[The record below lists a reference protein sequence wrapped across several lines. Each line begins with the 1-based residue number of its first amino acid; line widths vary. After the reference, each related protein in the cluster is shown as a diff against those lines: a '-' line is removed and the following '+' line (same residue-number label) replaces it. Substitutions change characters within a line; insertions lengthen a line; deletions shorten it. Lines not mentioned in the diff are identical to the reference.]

1 MQNKIKLFIYTIIGL
16 SLPFLIR
23 TTLLSYPIRN
33 ISSPYSTIY
42 LHSLDLILIVIWLV
56 IFYKIKK
63 LPFNG
68 QNFVDKLW
76 ISLIFFI
83 FLQVLWAKYPLLS
96 WVWGLRVYFILS
108 LIWYVSRFVN
118 LAQQLKHIINGFLI
132 GILAQTIISIMQFY
146 LQKNI
151 GLPIVVESVISSQLA
166 GVAKIN
172 ILDNTLIRAYG
183 TFPHP
188 NILGFAGVLSL
199 LLIYALQLGKKVSVL
214 LYGFI
219 ILIVSSIDHYI
230 LTSIQALSIAVLI
243 GLQLLYGVYIDFNKV
258 IKVFLIFIL
267 HILIILTFSKT
278 AFILLLILDSI
289 YLTRLTINS
298 MFHVE
303 QFQNRLKS
311 IPRIILNT
319 IALGFCI
326 ILWILP
332 YQSILETLSKRIL
345 YLEDA
350 IGIIRTNLWL
360 GVGLGQYVVNLSD
373 NRELWQYEPV
383 HNVFVLLLSELGL
396 IGLLLLIVLFG
407 IECYNYIYGYKKQR

>member
-1 MQNKIKLFIYTIIGL
+1 
-16 SLPFLIR
+16 
-23 TTLLSYPIRN
+23 
-33 ISSPYSTIY
+33 
-42 LHSLDLILIVIWLV
+42 LV

-108 LIWYVSRFVN
+108 LIWYVSRFGN
-118 LAQQLKHIINGFLI
+118 LAQQLKYIINGFLI

-151 GLPIVVESVISSQLA
+151 GLPIVVEPVISSQLA

-199 LLIYALQLGKKVSVL
+199 LLIYALQLGRKASVL

-243 GLQLLYGVYIDFNKV
+243 GLQLLYGVYIDFNKFN
-258 IKVFLIFIL
+258 KAFLIFVL

-303 QFQNRLKS
+303 QFQNKLKS
-311 IPRIILNT
+311 MPRIILNT
-319 IALGFCI
+319 MALGACI
-326 ILWILP
+326 ILWTLP
-332 YQSILETLSKRIL
+332 YQSILETLSKRVL

-350 IGIIRTNLWL
+350 IGIIKTNLWL
-360 GVGLGQYVVNLSD
+360 GVGLGQYVVNLSN